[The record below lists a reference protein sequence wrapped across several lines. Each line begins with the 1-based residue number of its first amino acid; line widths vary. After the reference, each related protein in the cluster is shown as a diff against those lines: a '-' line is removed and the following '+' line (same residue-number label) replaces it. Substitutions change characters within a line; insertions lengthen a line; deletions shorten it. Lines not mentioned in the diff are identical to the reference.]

1 MANQKEKKVTITREN
16 GFLRIVL
23 PDSIGMDESV
33 EIEKEITSQLSDK
46 KEQIIIDFSMTNTLY
61 SSGMGLLI
69 RLQKI
74 TKDAAS
80 LISIVNVSKKLR
92 NYFESLKLDRVFK
105 IFATDVEFDLS
116 KDELW
121 KKKAAEAKDGFI
133 FVAQVEEE
141 IYRLTFSGQM
151 SSLQDLSLL
160 SEFAP
165 EENIEYFIFNFE
177 SLDVIDTYGAQ
188 VFNDFAD
195 RIQNMGKKC
204 AVYGASQ
211 VILDVFE
218 LFPSK
223 SKLDFYETEKDAIEN
238 IKK

>member
-1 MANQKEKKVTITREN
+1 MAKKKKFAITREN

-74 TKDAAS
+74 EKEAANQ
-80 LISIVNVSKKLR
+80 ISIVNVSRKLR

-116 KDELW
+116 KDEIW
-121 KKKAAEAKDGFI
+121 KKKVSEAKDGFI
-133 FVAQVEEE
+133 FVAQEEKGM
-141 IYRLTFSGQM
+141 YRLTFSGQM

-160 SEFAP
+160 SEFSP
-165 EENIEYFIFNFE
+165 EENIEYFILNFE
-177 SLDVIDTYGAQ
+177 SLDIIDTYGAQ
-188 VFNDFAD
+188 VFNDFID

-204 AVYGASQ
+204 VVYGASQ

-223 SKLDFYETEKDAIEN
+223 SKLYFYETEKKAVEIV
-238 IKK
+238 KK